1 MSMDVHIT
9 LTDSDLARFVEAMK
23 ARKTPP
29 DAGDMTTTVAE
40 VRKVLNETKLSELPE
55 FIATRLKSV
64 ETMLAM
70 LEDKGFGLPDEN
82 RANVLTA
89 LSYFVTAD
97 DEIPDSL
104 PIIGFLDD
112 AIIIELCTRDLAPEI
127 EAYNEFHQWRETE
140 ARRRGEDAS
149 KLALTRVEW
158 AEACRMQILERM
170 HRQRRDSYS
179 DRSRAP
185 MLFRVH

>member
-29 DAGDMTTTVAE
+29 DAKDMTTTVAD
-40 VRKVLNETKLSELPE
+40 VRKMLQEIKSTQLPE
-55 FIATRLKSV
+55 FIAIRLQSV

-70 LEDKGFGLPDEN
+70 LEDKGFGLPEED

-97 DEIPDSL
+97 DEIPDTL

-112 AIIIELCTRDLAPEI
+112 AIIIELCTRDLEPEI
-127 EAYNEFHQWRETE
+127 DAYKDFHRWREAE

-149 KLALTRVEW
+149 KLPLTRVEW
-158 AEACRMQILERM
+158 AEACRVEIIERM

-179 DRSRAP
+179 DRSRGP

>member
-29 DAGDMTTTVAE
+29 NTVDMTTTVAE
-40 VRKVLNETKLSELPE
+40 VRKVLHEIKMGDLPE

-70 LEDKGFGLPDEN
+70 LEDTGFGLPAEN

-89 LSYFVTAD
+89 LSYFVSAD
-97 DEIPDSL
+97 DEIPDTL

-127 EAYNEFHQWRETE
+127 EAYNDFHQWREAE

-149 KLALTRVEW
+149 KLPLTRVEW
-158 AEACRMQILERM
+158 AEACRIEILERM